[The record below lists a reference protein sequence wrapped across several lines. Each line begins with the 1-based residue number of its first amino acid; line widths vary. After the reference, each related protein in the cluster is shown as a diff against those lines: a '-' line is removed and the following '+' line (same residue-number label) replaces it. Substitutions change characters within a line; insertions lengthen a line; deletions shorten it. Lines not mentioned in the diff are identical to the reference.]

1 MKIAILGGSFDPPH
15 FGHILVA
22 EQVKKFLNL
31 DQIWL
36 MPCYKH
42 PFNKKLSS
50 PKHRFLMTKKLENT
64 DIKISDFE
72 IKKKT
77 ISFTFDTLNLLTK
90 KKSQDEFY
98 WIIGSEQLENFQK
111 WQNWQ
116 KIIENFNLIIFPRE
130 IALKKLE
137 LEVRKY
143 LKLRNIPKNIFILN
157 SNKLKLSKVSST
169 KVRNA
174 VKDNHS
180 IKNFVPKEVEEYIV
194 KNKLYKS

>member
-50 PKHRFLMTKKLENT
+50 VKHRFLMTKKIENT

-72 IKKKT
+72 IKKKA
-77 ISFTFDTLNLLTK
+77 ISFTFNTLNLLTK
-90 KKSQDEFY
+90 KFPQDKFY
-98 WIIGSEQLENFQK
+98 WIIGSEQLENFHK

-130 IALKKLE
+130 IPIKKLE
-137 LEVRKY
+137 LEVKKY
-143 LKLRNIPKNIFILN
+143 LKLGNIPKNILILN
-157 SNKLKLSKVSST
+157 SDQLKLSNISST

-174 VKDNHS
+174 VKKNQS
-180 IKNFVPKEVEEYIV
+180 IKNFVPEEIEKYIV
-194 KNKLYKS
+194 THKLYK

>member
-50 PKHRFLMTKKLENT
+50 AKHRFLMTKKLENT

-72 IKKKT
+72 IKKKA
-77 ISFTFDTLNLLTK
+77 ISFTFDTLNLLTEK
-90 KKSQDEFY
+90 NPQDEFY
-98 WIIGSEQLENFQK
+98 WIIGSEQLENFHK

-130 IALKKLE
+130 IAIKKLE

-143 LKLRNIPKNIFILN
+143 LKLRNIPKNILILN
-157 SNKLKLSKVSST
+157 SNKLKLSNISST
-169 KVRNA
+169 RIRNA
-174 VKDNHS
+174 VKKNQS
-180 IKNFVPKEVEEYIV
+180 IKNLIPKEIEKYIV
-194 KNKLYKS
+194 KHKLYK